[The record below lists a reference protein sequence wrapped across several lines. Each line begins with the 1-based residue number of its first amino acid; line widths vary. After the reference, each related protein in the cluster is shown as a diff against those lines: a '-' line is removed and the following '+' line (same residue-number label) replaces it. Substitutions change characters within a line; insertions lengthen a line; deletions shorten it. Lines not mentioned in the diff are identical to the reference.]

1 MDLLKRIIAFLTA
14 LMSFTSSFLGITTV
28 YEKYEDEGKYDPSLG
43 EIVIDTDMSVPRIIL
58 ADNGAS
64 EYVIVKGDEATESE
78 SFAAETLQKYLKQI
92 SGVEIP
98 IVTDADTP
106 EQEKEI
112 IIGRTDREGDDTF
125 TIDRGYLGEDGLNIF
140 VYNEKLVLAGGG
152 NRGTLYSV
160 FTFLE
165 ETQGCRWFAADLTVV
180 PELTT
185 VSARKDLN
193 IEQIPIFYNRDVY
206 WKCAFDSDFSVANK
220 INGYVSR
227 DLSGKYGGGMVYG
240 GPFFVHT
247 FAFLVPPAQ
256 YFDEHPEYYALTEG
270 KRQTYQL
277 CLTNPDVLRIATES
291 ALGYLRQNPDA
302 DIISISQND
311 GEGFCEC
318 ENCKAI
324 DDAEGSQA
332 GTLLRFV
339 NAIAEVIEKEFP
351 DVLVDT
357 LAYDY
362 TRKAP
367 SITRPRENV
376 VMRLCTIECCF
387 SHPIADCPVLDK
399 SGKLF
404 RDDIKAWKELCDNIH
419 IWDYTTNFSHY
430 IAPFPNIY
438 VLQPNLQFFAENNV
452 KSVFEQG
459 NGKLDNN
466 GEFSHLKT
474 YLLAKLLW
482 DPYTDFEKHMNEFMR
497 AFYGEG
503 FQYIR
508 RYIDFSSDRAALNH
522 IENNDNPSEM
532 LYLSNADLKK
542 IDEWFDKAE
551 SMAKNQFERD
561 NIQSARIQVRYYKS
575 FTRRGEFSF
584 FRNSAKTGEALYDD
598 MIRLGVTR
606 LKERLPLLPKE
617 EINFR
622 LRIDKWN
629 TPRTDK

>member
-1 MDLLKRIIAFLTA
+1 
-14 LMSFTSSFLGITTV
+14 MSFTSSFLGITTV

-324 DDAEGSQA
+324 DDAEGSHA

-339 NAIAEVIEKEFP
+339 NAVAEEIEKEFP

-376 VMRLCTIECCF
+376 VIRLCTIECCF
-387 SHPIADCPVLDK
+387 SHPLDECPVLDK
-399 SGKLF
+399 SGK
-404 RDDIKAWKELCDNIH
+404 RITDDIREWKAICDNIH
-419 IWDYTTNFSHY
+419 IWDYTTNYSHY
-430 IAPFPNIY
+430 LTPYPNFA
-438 VLQPNLQFFAENNV
+438 VLQPNIQFFAENNV

-459 NGKLDNN
+459 EYQIVNN
-466 GEFSHLKT
+466 GEFAQLKA

-482 DPYTDFEKHMNEFMR
+482 DPYTDIEKHMNEFMR
-497 AFYGEG
+497 AYYGEG
-503 FQYIR
+503 YQYIR
-508 RYIDFSSDRAALNH
+508 RYIDFTVERASAFHIVLNM
-522 IENNDNPSEM
+522 NPAEV
-532 LYLSNADLKK
+532 LYLSSNDLKK
-542 IDEWFDKAE
+542 IDEWWDKAE
-551 SMAKNQFERD
+551 AMAKNQAELD
-561 NIQSARIQVRYYKS
+561 HIQCSRIQVRYYKN
-575 FTRRGEFSF
+575 FTRQGEFALL
-584 FRNSAKTGEALYDD
+584 RNNAQVGEALYDD
-598 MIRLGVTR
+598 LMRFGITR
-606 LKERLPLLPKE
+606 IKERVPLKPKS
-617 EINFR
+617 EIDFMTK
-622 LRIDKWN
+622 ITEWN
-629 TPRTDK
+629 MPRS